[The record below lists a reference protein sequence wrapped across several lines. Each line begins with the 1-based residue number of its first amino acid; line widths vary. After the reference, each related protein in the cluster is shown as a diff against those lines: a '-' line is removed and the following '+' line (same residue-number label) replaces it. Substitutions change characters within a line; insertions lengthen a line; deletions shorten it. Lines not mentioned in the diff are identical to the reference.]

1 MTAATSPPAGPPD
14 TPTPA
19 ASSQHLDGSLLR
31 GLAWTGIAKW
41 TTQLLRWVATFA
53 IARLLTP
60 ADYGLVG
67 MAMVYVGFVQLFNE
81 FGLNAAIIQ
90 NRSLSKSDIAQLS
103 GFAMLLAAGL
113 FVLSVGLAGP
123 IAAFFGEPAVRWI
136 VVVLSAKFLIDAA
149 AMPSRA
155 MMSRELRFKRLAW
168 VEGVEAIALV
178 VVTLT
183 AAIAWRSYW
192 ALVAGLIVS
201 SVLAA
206 IVAIASSPFRPAV
219 PRNLSAIRGSVMF
232 GRDVVIST
240 LAWYAY
246 SNADFLVVGRVL
258 SNAALGV
265 YTIAWNIA
273 SIPVEKTS
281 VMLNRVA
288 PPIFAAIQHDTAA
301 LRRYFLGLTEGLA
314 FITFPVSIGLALV
327 AEEFVLT
334 ALGQKWVD
342 AILPMQLLAFYAG
355 FRSIMSLPPLVFVAR
370 GHTRQARDFA
380 LVAAIVLPIAFFIG
394 SRWGTAGV
402 AAAWIV
408 AFPLCVIPLDFR
420 YSFRILELSAWQ
432 FVRIL
437 GPALGGTAVMAT
449 AVLLLRTWLPDA
461 LPVAVRLV
469 ALAGVGAAVYGGYML
484 LVHGARLRTYRDNL
498 KLARAGARPMPA
510 AEQPPPQQ
518 VTRV

>member
-1 MTAATSPPAGPPD
+1 MTAATSSPGSPAS
-14 TPTPA
+14 A
-19 ASSQHLDGSLLR
+19 AGARHLDGSLLR
-31 GLAWTGIAKW
+31 GLAWTGIAKG

-103 GFAMLLAAGL
+103 GFALLLAAAL
-113 FVLSVGLAGP
+113 FALSAGLAGP
-123 IAAFFGEPAVRWI
+123 VAWFFGEPAVRWI

-155 MMSRELRFKRLAW
+155 LMARDLRFKRLAV
-168 VEGVEAIALV
+168 VEGVEAVALV
-178 VVTLT
+178 VVTLG

-206 IVAIASSPFRPAV
+206 VVAIASSPFKPAV
-219 PRNLSAIRGSVMF
+219 PRHLSAIRGSVMF

-258 SNAALGV
+258 SNAALGA

-273 SIPVEKTS
+273 SIPVEKTT

-288 PPIFAAIQHDTAA
+288 PPIFAAIQRDTAA

-314 FITFPVSIGLALV
+314 FITFPVSVGLALV
-327 AEEFVLT
+327 AEEFILT

-342 AILPMQLLAFYAG
+342 AIVPMQLLALYAG
-355 FRSIMSLPPLVFVAR
+355 FRSVMSLPPLVFVAR
-370 GHTRQARDFA
+370 GHTREARNFA
-380 LVAAIVLPIAFFIG
+380 LIAAVVLPVAFFIG

-408 AFPLCVIPLDFR
+408 ASPLCTIPLNLR
-420 YSFRILELSAWQ
+420 YSFRILELSASR
-432 FVRIL
+432 FVRAL
-437 GPALGGTAVMAT
+437 WPASSGTAIMA
-449 AVLLLRTWLPDA
+449 AVVLLLRSWLPDSI
-461 LPVAVRLV
+461 PVALRLV

-484 LVHGARLRTYRDNL
+484 AAHGARLRAYRDNV
-498 KLARAGARPMPA
+498 KLARAGAAATSPPA
-510 AEQPPPQQ
+510 SIDLPPD
-518 VTRV
+518 R